1 MVETLTDNAVTTE
14 DKKQCVTT
22 QDYVGIVHF
31 MTHAFWIGAL
41 SPPVAGAEIVS
52 RSYALGLRH
61 PCEKTLR
68 VMVVMQL
75 LKSCPLPEAQAMGWD
90 EKQQLVKT
98 MRTQWIHTHG
108 RCTGMAGY
116 PQRLPDDPVVYMLK
130 YSEQFRAAYKEEA
143 RSRRS
148 SAPRGAGGPE
158 LSRNMCRC
166 RLFLHAVGQRFAARL
181 ARHADDEAERL
192 VRRQQLANFRARRCR
207 GKHVPVEPRAARLTS
222 RLRCLQKKPAASKKG
237 KAAWF
242 NNATRQLIVFEN
254 GKEGER

>member
-1 MVETLTDNAVTTE
+1 METLTDNAVTTE

-41 SPPVAGAEIVS
+41 SPPEAGAEIVS

-68 VMVVMQL
+68 VMVVTQL

-98 MRTQWIHTHG
+98 MRTQWIHTRG

-116 PQRLPDDPVVYMLK
+116 PQRHPDDPVVYMLK

-158 LSRNMCRC
+158 LSRSMCRC
-166 RLFLHAVGQRFAARL
+166 RLFAFSWSTPCSPPCK
-181 ARHADDEAERL
+181 
-192 VRRQQLANFRARRCR
+192 ARRCCS
-207 GKHVPVEPRAARLTS
+207 GAARPATS
-222 RLRCLQKKPAASKKG
+222 TCGVSSAAMSRE
-237 KAAWF
+237 A
-242 NNATRQLIVFEN
+242 
-254 GKEGER
+254 

>member
-1 MVETLTDNAVTTE
+1 METLTDNAVTTE

-116 PQRLPDDPVVYMLK
+116 PQRLPDGPVVYMLM

-166 RLFLHAVGQRFAARL
+166 RLFACSWSALCSPPCK
-181 ARHADDEAERL
+181 
-192 VRRQQLANFRARRCR
+192 ARR
-207 GKHVPVEPRAARLTS
+207 
-222 RLRCLQKKPAASKKG
+222 
-237 KAAWF
+237 
-242 NNATRQLIVFEN
+242 
-254 GKEGER
+254 